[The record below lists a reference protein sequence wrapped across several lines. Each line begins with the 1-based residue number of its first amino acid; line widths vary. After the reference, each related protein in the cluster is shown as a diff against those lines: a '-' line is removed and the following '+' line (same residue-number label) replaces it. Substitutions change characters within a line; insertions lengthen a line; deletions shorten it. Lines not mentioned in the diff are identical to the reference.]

1 MNDGVESLGRVR
13 AQGLL
18 LLAVAFLTGALAGG
32 AVERL
37 IARRIDVAA
46 MPSPADV
53 LVSHG
58 MFVGPGDMPP
68 FLEQLRLTGDQR
80 ARLQQIFR
88 RAQVR
93 TDALMQ
99 QSMPRVEA
107 LMDSVRSEMRSVLT
121 PGQRLA
127 LDSLEARAGATL
139 RRAPLPPP
147 PGAGWG
153 AGAPIV
159 GPAPVPFPPS
169 TDSQRRRPR

>member
-37 IARRIDVAA
+37 ITRRIDVASR
-46 MPSPADV
+46 PSPDDV
-53 LVSHG
+53 LVANG
-58 MFVGPGDMPP
+58 MFVGPGDIPP
-68 FLEQLRLTGDQR
+68 FLEQLHLTGDQR
-80 ARLQQIFR
+80 ARLQEIFR
-88 RAQVR
+88 RAQAR
-93 TDALMQ
+93 TDALMA
-99 QSMPRVEA
+99 QSLPRVEA
-107 LMDSVRSEMRSVLT
+107 LMDSVRGEMRSVLT
-121 PGQRLA
+121 PAQRLA

-153 AGAPIV
+153 GGAPMV
-159 GPAPVPFPPS
+159 GPAPVPFPAP
-169 TDSQRRRPR
+169 TDSQRRPPR